1 MKKYQRIQVSSAIAL
16 GTLASN
22 TVIAGVTTADTAID
36 TGKVSSIVAGWDLE
50 AHTAGEGPIA
60 VGVAHSD
67 YSATEILE
75 YLTLATGFDRGDK
88 IAQERQGRRIRRVGV
103 FGGGLADVSL
113 NDGVPIKTKLNW
125 VLVEGDTIQSWALNL
140 DGSSLTTGTLLNIQ
154 GNLNFWN
161 D

>member
-1 MKKYQRIQVSSAIAL
+1 MKKYQRIQVSSAVPL
-16 GTLASN
+16 GALASN
-22 TVIAGVTTADTAID
+22 TVVAGVMTADTAID
-36 TGKVSSIVAGWDLE
+36 TGRVTSLDAAWDLE

-67 YSATEILE
+67 YSAAEILE

-103 FGGGLADVSL
+103 FGGGLADISL
-113 NDGVPIKTKLNW
+113 NDGVPIKIKLNW
-125 VLVEGDTIQSWALNL
+125 VLTEGDTVQSWALNL
-140 DGSSLTTGTLLNIQ
+140 DAATLTTGTFLNIQ
-154 GNLNFWN
+154 GHLNFFN